1 MKLLAKWLVAW
12 RDFALNELVPRTPF
26 IGLRLWF
33 YSRFGVN
40 FEQRSKTT
48 VMMYCEVHG
57 PGTVSIGANSIV
69 GRHCILDGRAPLLIG
84 RNVNIGG
91 RTQMFTGTH
100 LVDDPDF
107 AAEFRPITIEDHVWI
122 AAGAIVL
129 PGVTIGRGAVV
140 AAGSVVSRDLEP
152 MGIYA
157 GAPARRIGERKL
169 DPSYTLDYRPSLA

>member
-1 MKLLAKWLVAW
+1 MRKTLVGL
-12 RDFALNELVPRTPF
+12 RDFVVNELIGRMPF
-26 IGLRLWF
+26 LGFRLWLYARMGVKF
-33 YSRFGVN
+33 ESR
-40 FEQRSKTT
+40 SSST
-48 VMMYCEVHG
+48 VMMYCELHA
-57 PGTVSIGANSIV
+57 PGGVSIGADSIV
-69 GRHCILDGRAPLLIG
+69 GRHCILDGRAPLSIG
-84 RNVNIGG
+84 RSVNIGG